1 MNFYYENGRGDIV
14 DDSGNEPDAYL
25 VEPSFRLTNLTNLK
39 KYIKN
44 KKVPIE
50 DEANDVE
57 MKEAPTKKERFST
70 YNTYSDDDHKRYF
83 YFIKEKL
90 MTPSQAVKAAN
101 VQYETAQKW
110 KTANEKNLEEGIPL
124 KKTNRVNRPVSKLNE
139 EHKTFIQNFFDENKT
154 AVIQDAVESL
164 TKNFEG
170 LEIKKSRVAEF
181 MKEDCNLTIKVVT
194 RHPKRR
200 NCSDTLEK
208 RAQFVKEWTEKGM
221 LFMQN
226 CVFIDESGF
235 DINMRR
241 SRGWSTRGTQAVYI
255 YTVFS
260 MGIWIQLFL
269 FWL

>member
-44 KKVPIE
+44 KKVPLE

-57 MKEAPTKKERFST
+57 MKGSTNKKRKIL
-70 YNTYSDDDHKRYF
+70 Y
-83 YFIKEKL
+83 EKL
-90 MTPSQAVKAAN
+90 MTPSQAAKAAN
-101 VQYETAQKW
+101 VQYETARKW
-110 KTANEKNLEEGIPL
+110 KTANEKNPEEDIPL

-255 YTVFS
+255 YTIQQPVFAS
-260 MGIWIQLFL
+260 DSLKLEKDEFCGLKNY
-269 FWL
+269 